1 MANNETSTAR
11 PRQQSVGIM
20 RTVLNRMM
28 EAREREA
35 RRYIATHY
43 GKRFGPEAL
52 RQRDGFAVRE
62 PRAAA
67 RLTRPA
73 ALRRGERAHNFPKIG
88 PVA

>member
-20 RTVLNRMM
+20 RSVINRMM

-43 GKRFGPEAL
+43 GKRFGPAL
-52 RQRDGFAVRE
+52 FDGETPSQFESSAPQRA
-62 PRAAA
+62 
-67 RLTRPA
+67 
-73 ALRRGERAHNFPKIG
+73 
-88 PVA
+88 

>member
-43 GKRFGPEAL
+43 GKRFGPELFASETASQFESHAP
-52 RQRDGFAVRE
+52 QRG
-62 PRAAA
+62 
-67 RLTRPA
+67 
-73 ALRRGERAHNFPKIG
+73 
-88 PVA
+88 